1 VDQARYQAHQWGRA
15 VSTGGPH
22 AYAAY
27 VPASLP
33 QTLALDPETVQALS
47 HADLAVGRLA
57 GAGRLLPNPHLF
69 LASYLTEEALASSR
83 MEGTQASLSELF
95 DAAALGEKP
104 NDDVREVQNYVQ
116 ALEHGL
122 RRLPDLPL
130 SKRLLCEMHAILLD
144 GVRGREKTPGEF
156 RRSQNWI
163 GSPDNRPETALF
175 VPPTVEHMWSALDD
189 WERYIHQMTPALPTL
204 VRAALL
210 HYQFETIHPFLD
222 GNGRLGRLFIVL
234 YLVEQEILPAPLL
247 PLSAQL
253 ERTKDLYIDHLQGVR
268 ERGDVQGWLRYFLGA
283 VAAQATRSVDRAE
296 KLTDLRERYRSCLH
310 GRRSRAGE
318 VVDLL
323 FGNPVLTTR
332 YVVTHLG
339 VTPQGATHLL
349 RQLAEL
355 KLLREASE
363 GRRGVRARWYADE
376 IMDVLREPSEPAAS
390 YWAG

>member
-1 VDQARYQAHQWGRA
+1 L
-15 VSTGGPH
+15 T
-22 AYAAY
+22 
-27 VPASLP
+27 LP
-33 QTLALDPETVQALS
+33 LDLETVQALS
-47 HADLAVGRLA
+47 DADRAVGRLA

-163 GSPDNRPETALF
+163 GSLDNRPETALF
-175 VPPTVEHMWSALDD
+175 VPPTVDHMWSALDD
-189 WERYIHQMTPALPTL
+189 WERYVHQARPALPVL

-222 GNGRLGRLFIVL
+222 GNGRLGRLFVVL

-253 ERTKDLYIDHLQGVR
+253 EREKELYIDHLQGVR
-268 ERGDVQGWLRYFLGA
+268 ERGDVQGWLRFFLGA
-283 VAAQATRSVDRAE
+283 IAAQASRSVDRAE
-296 KLTDLRERYRSCLH
+296 KLTDLRERYRSRLR
-310 GRRSRAGE
+310 GSRSRAGE

-323 FGNPVLTTR
+323 FGNPILTTR
-332 YVVTHLG
+332 YVVAHLG

-349 RQLAEL
+349 RQLTEL
-355 KLLREASE
+355 KLLRQASD
-363 GRRGVRARWYADE
+363 GRRGVRVRWHADE
-376 IMDVLREPSEPAAS
+376 IMDVLREP
-390 YWAG
+390 